1 MKNSV
6 ILALFILNFFVVA
19 KAQELEHTNA
29 ANSRHSSIK
38 GLRIAAVIGHT
49 YINSEGMDGNLYIPS
64 WGLDIDY
71 WFSHKWGIGMHND
84 IEIENF
90 VVVRNNE
97 EQIERANPLVFTLD
111 ALYHLGNGFVIS
123 IGPGVEIEKNESF
136 LLARLGLEYE
146 YDIGEKL
153 YIFPTLFYDR
163 RFDGF
168 STTTI
173 GFGLGYKL

>member
-1 MKNSV
+1 
-6 ILALFILNFFVVA
+6 
-19 KAQELEHTNA
+19 
-29 ANSRHSSIK
+29 
-38 GLRIAAVIGHT
+38 
-49 YINSEGMDGNLYIPS
+49 
-64 WGLDIDY
+64 
-71 WFSHKWGIGMHND
+71 MHND